1 MYLAL
6 HLERRLGGPF
16 GQLLVFSHPI
26 LLGGQGSSHWCVCV
40 GGGTAAKM
48 TPGILLVVKLG
59 GRVRPEDLLSWV
71 GGKTLAG

>member
-1 MYLAL
+1 MGSCWSSPIPFYWADKVAL
-6 HLERRLGGPF
+6 IG
-16 GQLLVFSHPI
+16 
-26 LLGGQGSSHWCVCV
+26 VCV
-40 GGGTAAKM
+40 GGGGTAAKM